1 MQIRAILIC
10 LVISSDDKVL
20 VATTKAKYTKSTST
34 EIWFLRD
41 GGELKVCVLWNG
53 ASVEYSQRK

>member
-53 ASVEYSQRK
+53 ASVE